1 MLDLSRARRVF
12 SLIQAPM
19 LSRAV
24 DESMGERSSESGED
38 FSLNAFTAKTTEGRP
53 MTHAAGVYATL
64 DDWIAHEAIPC
75 SLDSRPDF
83 NAAVDTVIGA
93 LGDAG
98 ALLGF
103 GEALHG
109 GKELL
114 VLRNHLFQR
123 LVEASGYSAIAIESS
138 FPRGPIV
145 NEYVLGHGPA
155 SYAAVQE
162 TGLSHGFGKF
172 EANRELVEWM
182 RHYTA
187 DPAHQRKLQFYGFDS
202 PTDMTTDS
210 PRQTLHVVLDYLS
223 ERDEALAQEYRSR
236 IEPLLGQD
244 SAWEDPAAALDPT
257 QSIGRSKASTALRI
271 ETEELISELCVRRP
285 ELVAK
290 SDKSRYLEAVHS
302 AVVARQLLNY
312 HATLAQTSDK
322 RQAILLGIRDAMM
335 AENLAYIVSREQGRG
350 NVLVFAHNSHLKRG
364 KVQWQWGNETV
375 SWWPVGSHLHEMFGR
390 RYVVIGSA
398 VGESLANGIG
408 QPEAGTLEARFTSA
422 PGPVRFIPTHL
433 GQGLPASELAALPIR
448 SGSKKNR
455 SYMEPLN
462 AQSFTD
468 FDWFAVL
475 DTTAY
480 TRGGWPYLEGWS
492 ARSEQ

>member
-1 MLDLSRARRVF
+1 VKQQKEKISHWTNITV
-12 SLIQAPM
+12 
-19 LSRAV
+19 
-24 DESMGERSSESGED
+24 
-38 FSLNAFTAKTTEGRP
+38 KTMEVRH
-53 MTHAAGVYATL
+53 MMHAAGVYATL

-93 LGDAG
+93 LGDSV

-123 LVEASGYSAIAIESS
+123 LVEAHGYSAIAIESS

-155 SYAAVQE
+155 SYAAVQD
-162 TGLSHGFGKF
+162 TGFSHGFGKF

-182 RHYTA
+182 RHYNA

-202 PTDMTTDS
+202 PTDVPSTDS
-210 PRQTLHVVLDYLS
+210 PRQTLYFALDYLS
-223 ERDEALAQEYRSR
+223 SVDEALAQEYRSR
-236 IEPLLGQD
+236 IDPLLGQD
-244 SAWEDPAAALDPT
+244 SAWENPAAMLDPT
-257 QSIGRSKASTALRI
+257 QSIGRSPEATALRI
-271 ETEELISELCVRRP
+271 ETEDLISELRVRRP

-290 SDKSRYLEAVHS
+290 SDESCYLEAVHY
-302 AVVARQLLNY
+302 AVVARQLLHY
-312 HATLAQTSDK
+312 HAASAQTSEK
-322 RQAILLGIRDAMM
+322 RYERLLNIRDAMM

-375 SWWPVGSHLHEMFGR
+375 IWWPVGSHLHELFGR
-390 RYVVIGSA
+390 RYAVIGSA
-398 VGESLANGIG
+398 VGESPANGIG
-408 QPEAGTLEARFTSA
+408 LPEAGTLEARFTSA
-422 PGPVRFIPTHL
+422 PGPVRFIPTHQ
-433 GQGLPASELAALPIR
+433 GQGLPVEEIAALPIR

-455 SYMEPLN
+455 SYEPLN
-462 AQSFTD
+462 SQSFTD

-480 TRGGWPYLEGWS
+480 TREGWPYLEG
-492 ARSEQ
+492 

>member
-1 MLDLSRARRVF
+1 MNSTVK
-12 SLIQAPM
+12 I
-19 LSRAV
+19 
-24 DESMGERSSESGED
+24 
-38 FSLNAFTAKTTEGRP
+38 TEGRL
-53 MTHAAGVYATL
+53 MTHSAGLYATL

-83 NAAVDTVIGA
+83 NAAVDQVIDA
-93 LGDAG
+93 LGDAV

-109 GKELL
+109 GEELL
-114 VLRNHLFQR
+114 VLRNQLFQR
-123 LVEASGYSAIAIESS
+123 LVEAYGYSAIAIESS
-138 FPRGPIV
+138 FPRGPII
-145 NEYVLGHGPA
+145 NEYVLGRGPA
-155 SYAAVQE
+155 SYEAVQD

-182 RHYTA
+182 RQYNA
-187 DPAHQRKLQFYGFDS
+187 DPAHHRKLQFYGFDS
-202 PTDMTTDS
+202 PTDVTADS
-210 PRQTLHVVLDYLS
+210 PRQTLYVALDYLS
-223 ERDEALAQEYRSR
+223 ERDEALGQEYRKR
-236 IEPLLGQD
+236 IDPLLGQD
-244 SAWEDPAAALDPT
+244 SAWENPATMLDPT
-257 QSIGRSKASTALRI
+257 QSIGRSPAATALRI
-271 ETEELISELCVRRP
+271 ETEELISELRVRRP

-290 SDKSRYLEAVHS
+290 SDESRYREAVHY
-302 AVVARQLLNY
+302 AVVARQLLHY
-312 HATLAQTSDK
+312 HAASAQTSDK
-322 RQAILLGIRDAMM
+322 RQAILLGIRAAMM

-375 SWWPVGSHLHEMFGR
+375 IWWPVGSHPHETFGR
-390 RYVVIGSA
+390 RYAVIGSA

-408 QPEAGTLEARFTSA
+408 QPEAGTLEARLTSA

-433 GQGLPASELAALPIR
+433 GQGLPAEEMAALTIR
-448 SGSKKNR
+448 SGSKKNG
-455 SYMEPLN
+455 SYVEPLG

-480 TRGGWPYLEGWS
+480 NRGGPSLEDWS

>member
-1 MLDLSRARRVF
+1 MRAWEKE
-12 SLIQAPM
+12 A
-19 LSRAV
+19 AK
-24 DESMGERSSESGED
+24 GED

-64 DDWIAHEAIPC
+64 DDWIAHEAIPF

-93 LGDAG
+93 LGDSV

-109 GKELL
+109 GEELL
-114 VLRNHLFQR
+114 VLRNQLFQR
-123 LVEASGYSAIAIESS
+123 LVEAYGYSAIAIESS

-155 SYAAVQE
+155 SYEAVQE

-182 RHYTA
+182 RQYNA
-187 DPAHQRKLQFYGFDS
+187 DPAHQMKLQFYGFDS
-202 PTDMTTDS
+202 PTDVTTDS
-210 PRQTLHVVLDYLS
+210 PRQTLHFALDYLS
-223 ERDEALAQEYRSR
+223 ERDEALGQEYRNR
-236 IEPLLGQD
+236 IDPLLGQD

-290 SDKSRYLEAVHS
+290 SDESRYLEAVHY

-322 RQAILLGIRDAMM
+322 RQERLLGIRAAMM

-350 NVLVFAHNSHLKRG
+350 NVLVFAHNTHLKRG

-398 VGESLANGIG
+398 VGSSPANGIG

-422 PGPVRFIPTHL
+422 PGPVRFIPTHQ
-433 GQGLPASELAALPIR
+433 GQGLPASEIAALPIR
-448 SGSKKNR
+448 SGSMKNP
-455 SYMEPLN
+455 SYFALSPE
-462 AQSFTD
+462 SFTD
-468 FDWFAVL
+468 FDYLAVF
-475 DTTAY
+475 DSTDYAH
-480 TRGGWPYLEGWS
+480 GGWPLEGLS
-492 ARSEQ
+492 ASPRQ

>member
-1 MLDLSRARRVF
+1 MRAWEKE
-12 SLIQAPM
+12 A
-19 LSRAV
+19 A
-24 DESMGERSSESGED
+24 EGED

-53 MTHAAGVYATL
+53 MTHAAAVYATL
-64 DDWIAHEAIPC
+64 DDWIAHEAIPF

-93 LGDAG
+93 LGDSV

-155 SYAAVQE
+155 SYAGVQD
-162 TGLSHGFGKF
+162 TGFSHGFGKF

-182 RHYTA
+182 RHYNA

-210 PRQTLHVVLDYLS
+210 PRQTLHVALDYLS
-223 ERDEALAQEYRSR
+223 SVDSGSSQEYRNR
-236 IEPLLGQD
+236 IDPLLGQD
-244 SAWEDPAAALDPT
+244 SAWENPAAALDPT
-257 QSIGRSKASTALRI
+257 QAIGRSPEATALRI
-271 ETEELISELCVRRP
+271 ETEELISELRVRRP

-290 SDKSRYLEAVHS
+290 SDERRYQEAVHY
-302 AVVARQLLNY
+302 AVMARQLLNF

-322 RQAILLGIRDAMM
+322 RQARLLGIRAAMM

-350 NVLVFAHNSHLKRG
+350 KVLVFAHNSHLKRG
-364 KVQWQWGNETV
+364 KVQWGNETV
-375 SWWPVGSHLHEMFGR
+375 SWWPVGSHLHAMFGR
-390 RYVVIGSA
+390 RYAVIGSA

-422 PGPVRFIPTHL
+422 PGPVRFIPTHQ
-433 GQGLPASELAALPIR
+433 GQGLPAEEIAALPIR

-455 SYMEPLN
+455 SYMEPLD
-462 AQSFTD
+462 AQSFAD

-480 TRGGWPYLEGWS
+480 TREGWPYLEG
-492 ARSEQ
+492 

>member
-1 MLDLSRARRVF
+1 
-12 SLIQAPM
+12 
-19 LSRAV
+19 
-24 DESMGERSSESGED
+24 
-38 FSLNAFTAKTTEGRP
+38 
-53 MTHAAGVYATL
+53 MTYAAGVYATL
-64 DDWIAHEAIPC
+64 DDWIAHEAIPFP
-75 SLDSRPDF
+75 LDSRPDF

-93 LGDAG
+93 LGASV

-114 VLRNHLFQR
+114 VLRNQLFQR
-123 LVEASGYSAIAIESS
+123 LVEAHGYSAIAIESS

-145 NEYVLGHGPA
+145 NDYVLGHSPA
-155 SYAAVQE
+155 SYEAVQD
-162 TGLSHGFGKF
+162 TGFSHGFGKF

-182 RHYTA
+182 RHYNA
-187 DPAHQRKLQFYGFDS
+187 DPAHPMKLQFYGFDS
-202 PTDMTTDS
+202 PTDMTADS
-210 PRQTLHVVLDYLS
+210 PRQTLHFVLDYLS
-223 ERDEALAQEYRSR
+223 SVDEALAQEYRSR

-257 QSIGRSKASTALRI
+257 QSIGRSPAAAALRI

-285 ELVAK
+285 EFVAK
-290 SDKSRYLEAVHS
+290 SDESRYLEAVHY

-312 HATLAQTSDK
+312 HAALAQTSDK
-322 RQAILLGIRDAMM
+322 RQERLLGIRAAMM

-350 NVLVFAHNSHLKRG
+350 NVLVFAHNNHLKRG
-364 KVQWQWGNETV
+364 
-375 SWWPVGSHLHEMFGR
+375 VGSHLHEMFGR

-398 VGESLANGIG
+398 VGSSPANGIG

-422 PGPVRFIPTHL
+422 PGPVRFIPTHQ
-433 GQGLPASELAALPIR
+433 GQGLPAEEIAALPIR
-448 SGSKKNR
+448 SGSTKNR
-455 SYMEPLN
+455 SYVEPLN
-462 AQSFTD
+462 AQSFAD

-480 TRGGWPYLEGWS
+480 TREGWPYLEG
-492 ARSEQ
+492 

>member
-1 MLDLSRARRVF
+1 
-12 SLIQAPM
+12 
-19 LSRAV
+19 
-24 DESMGERSSESGED
+24 
-38 FSLNAFTAKTTEGRP
+38 
-53 MTHAAGVYATL
+53 MTHAAAVYATL
-64 DDWIAHEAIPC
+64 DDWIAHEAIPF
-75 SLDSRPDF
+75 SLDARPDF

-93 LGDAG
+93 LGDSV

-114 VLRNHLFQR
+114 VLRNQLFQR

-162 TGLSHGFGKF
+162 TGFSHGFGKF

-182 RHYTA
+182 RHYNA

-210 PRQTLHVVLDYLS
+210 PRQTLHVALDYLS
-223 ERDEALAQEYRSR
+223 SVDSGSSQEYRNR
-236 IEPLLGQD
+236 IDPLLGQD
-244 SAWEDPAAALDPT
+244 SAWENPAAALDPT
-257 QSIGRSKASTALRI
+257 QAIGRSPEATALRI
-271 ETEELISELCVRRP
+271 ETEELISELRVRRP

-290 SDKSRYLEAVHS
+290 SDERRYQEAVHY
-302 AVVARQLLNY
+302 AVMARLLLNY

-322 RQAILLGIRDAMM
+322 RQARLLGIRAAMM

-375 SWWPVGSHLHEMFGR
+375 SWWPVGSHLHELFGR

-398 VGESLANGIG
+398 VGPSPANWIG

-422 PGPVRFIPTHL
+422 PGPVRFIPTHQ
-433 GQGLPASELAALPIR
+433 GQGLPVEELAALPIR

-455 SYMEPLN
+455 SYMELN

-480 TRGGWPYLEGWS
+480 TREGWPYLEGSS

>member
-1 MLDLSRARRVF
+1 M
-12 SLIQAPM
+12 M
-19 LSRAV
+19 
-24 DESMGERSSESGED
+24 
-38 FSLNAFTAKTTEGRP
+38 
-53 MTHAAGVYATL
+53 HAAAVYVTL
-64 DDWIAHEAIPC
+64 DDWIAHEAIPF

-83 NAAVDTVIGA
+83 NAAVDTVIDSLGA
-93 LGDAG
+93 SV

-109 GKELL
+109 GEELL
-114 VLRNHLFQR
+114 VLRNQLFQR
-123 LVEASGYSAIAIESS
+123 LVEAHGYSAIAIESS

-145 NEYVLGHGPA
+145 NEYVLGHGPV

-162 TGLSHGFGKF
+162 TGFSHGFGKF

-182 RHYTA
+182 RHYNA

-202 PTDMTTDS
+202 PTDMTTES
-210 PRQTLHVVLDYLS
+210 PHPRQTLHVALDYLS
-223 ERDEALAQEYRSR
+223 SVDEATGRVYRNR
-236 IEPLLGQD
+236 IDPLLEQD
-244 SAWEDPAAALDPT
+244 AAWENPAAMLDPT
-257 QSIGRSKASTALRI
+257 QAMGRSPEATALRI
-271 ETEELISELCVRRP
+271 ETEELISELHVRRP

-290 SDKSRYLEAVHS
+290 SDERRYLEAVHY
-302 AVVARQLLNY
+302 AVMARQLLNF
-312 HATLAQTSDK
+312 HATLAQTSEK
-322 RQAILLGIRDAMM
+322 RQARLLGIRAAMM

-350 NVLVFAHNSHLKRG
+350 NILIFAHNSHLKRG

-375 SWWPVGSHLHEMFGR
+375 SWWPVGSHLHELFGR
-390 RYVVIGSA
+390 RYAVIGSA
-398 VGESLANGIG
+398 VGSSPANGIG

-422 PGPVRFIPTHL
+422 PGPVRFIPTHQ
-433 GQGLPASELAALPIR
+433 GQGLPAEEIAALPIR
-448 SGSKKNR
+448 SGSKKNG
-455 SYMEPLN
+455 SYVEPLG

-480 TRGGWPYLEGWS
+480 NRGGPSLEGWS

>member
-1 MLDLSRARRVF
+1 MRAREKE
-12 SLIQAPM
+12 A
-19 LSRAV
+19 AK
-24 DESMGERSSESGED
+24 GED

-53 MTHAAGVYATL
+53 MTHAAAVYATL
-64 DDWIAHEAIPC
+64 NDWIAHEAIPF

-83 NAAVDTVIGA
+83 NTAVDTVIGA
-93 LGDAG
+93 LDDSV

-114 VLRNHLFQR
+114 VLRNQLFQR

-162 TGLSHGFGKF
+162 TGFSHGFGKF

-182 RHYTA
+182 RHYNA

-202 PTDMTTDS
+202 PTDMAADS
-210 PRQTLHVVLDYLS
+210 PRQTLQVALDYLS
-223 ERDEALAQEYRSR
+223 LVDSGSSQEYRNR
-236 IEPLLGQD
+236 IDPLLGQD

-257 QSIGRSKASTALRI
+257 QAIGRSPEATALRI

-290 SDKSRYLEAVHS
+290 SDESHYQEAVHY
-302 AVVARQLLNY
+302 AVMARQLLNY
-312 HATLAQTSDK
+312 HATLAQTSEK
-322 RQAILLGIRDAMM
+322 RQEKLLGIRAAMM
-335 AENLAYIVSREQGRG
+335 AENLAYIVSREQERG
-350 NVLVFAHNSHLKRG
+350 NVLVFAHNTHLKRG
-364 KVQWQWGNETV
+364 RVQWQWGNE
-375 SWWPVGSHLHEMFGR
+375 WWPVGSHLHEMFGR
-390 RYVVIGSA
+390 RYAVIGSA

-422 PGPVRFIPTHL
+422 PGPVRFIPTHQ
-433 GQGLPASELAALPIR
+433 GQGLPASEIAALPIR

-455 SYMEPLN
+455 SYMELN

-480 TRGGWPYLEGWS
+480 TREGWPYLEG
-492 ARSEQ
+492 